1 MQTPVPPMP
10 MPMMMPTP
18 TPPGMRS
25 ADQRLLVALVATA
38 DRGVPFRSPTGIE
51 AARIVALAR
60 HHRLSPLLSI
70 GSRPAG
76 FSPEIAETFRRD
88 RLSTLGRSTLLRHA
102 LSEILAALDARG
114 VEVAVLKGIAYE
126 DLIYPDPGTR
136 PSSDIDLLVRGSE
149 RRAALGTLARLGY
162 RPSAGAPGFDQPD
175 YHEVSFRRDAVNVD
189 LHFALAPLVRGA
201 IDYRALWN
209 DMRTWSFAGRV
220 TKTPSFVHA
229 AVNQALHMAIH
240 HFDVPALYLLDF
252 RRLAA
257 MATTAAEQ
265 RQEAGA
271 AGTDTDA
278 RLRAAARA
286 WGCLRPLETT
296 LALASAFLDD
306 EATDAQG
313 REPGL
318 SWLVQRVIAGYGGL
332 EPVSR
337 PEQLARKILSFD
349 HPRTAA
355 RYLWVQGRRILREHW
370 LTRFGRARSA
380 TERLGLDH
388 PDPPIDNDVHAR
400 PPPRSRSTSR

>member
-1 MQTPVPPMP
+1 
-10 MPMMMPTP
+10 
-18 TPPGMRS
+18 MRS

-189 LHFALAPLVRGA
+189 LHFAIAPLVRGA

-257 MATTAAEQ
+257 MATTAGQ
-265 RQEAGA
+265 PEAA
-271 AGTDTDA
+271 AAADTIV

-286 WGCLRPLETT
+286 WECLRALETT
-296 LALASAFLDD
+296 LALSAAFLGDP
-306 EATDAQG
+306 ATGAAADAQG
-313 REPGL
+313 RGPGL
-318 SWLVQRVIAGYGGL
+318 SWLVERVIAGYGGL

-337 PEQLARKILSFD
+337 PEQLGRKVLSFD

-355 RYLWVQGRRILREHW
+355 RYLWVQGGRIVREHW
-370 LTRFGRARSA
+370 LTRGDRARSA
-380 TERLGLDH
+380 TQRLGLDH
-388 PDPPIDNDVHAR
+388 PAPPIDDNVDAA
-400 PPPRSRSTSR
+400 PPPKSQSTSR

>member
-1 MQTPVPPMP
+1 MPTPMP
-10 MPMMMPTP
+10 LPTMMPTP
-18 TPPGMRS
+18 TPTPTPTPPGARS
-25 ADQRLLVALVATA
+25 VDQRLLVELLATA
-38 DRGVPFRSPTGIE
+38 DRGVAFRSPPGI
-51 AARIVALAR
+51 ADARIVAMAR
-60 HHRLSPLLSI
+60 HHRLSPLLAI

-102 LSEILAALDARG
+102 LAEILAALDARS
-114 VEVAVLKGIAYE
+114 VDVAVLKGIAYE

-136 PSSDIDLLVRGSE
+136 PSSDIDLLVPGSE
-149 RRAALGTLARLGY
+149 RRVALGTLARLGY
-162 RPSAGAPGFDQPD
+162 RPSASAPGFDQPD
-175 YHEVSFRRDAVNVD
+175 YHEISFCRDAVNVD

-201 IDYRALWN
+201 IDYVALWN
-209 DMRTWSFAGRV
+209 DMQTWSFAGRV

-257 MATTAAEQ
+257 MADATGQ
-265 RQEAGA
+265 REDPAS
-271 AGTDTDA
+271 DTSA

-296 LALASAFLDD
+296 LALASAFLGN
-306 EATDAQG
+306 EAIDAAG
-313 REPGL
+313 RSPGL
-318 SWLVQRVIAGYGGL
+318 SWLVERVIAGYGGL

-337 PEQLARKILSFD
+337 PEQLARKVLSFD

-355 RYLWVQGRRILREHW
+355 RYLLVQGRRIVREHW

-380 TERLGLDH
+380 TERLALDH
-388 PDPPIDNDVHAR
+388 PDPPIDDDVHAR

>member
-1 MQTPVPPMP
+1 
-10 MPMMMPTP
+10 
-18 TPPGMRS
+18 MRS
-25 ADQRLLVALVATA
+25 AEQRLLVALLATA
-38 DRGVPFRSPTGIE
+38 DRGVPFRSPPGID

-114 VEVAVLKGIAYE
+114 VEAAVLKGIAYE

-136 PSSDIDLLVRGSE
+136 PSSDVDLLVRGSE

-162 RPSAGAPGFDQPD
+162 QPSASAPGFDQPD

-201 IDYRALWN
+201 IDYAALWEG
-209 DMRTWSFAGRV
+209 MQTWTFAGRV
-220 TKTPSFVHA
+220 TKTPGFVHS

-257 MATTAAEQ
+257 MADAAGQSE
-265 RQEAGA
+265 GA
-271 AGTDTDA
+271 ANA
-278 RLRAAARA
+278 RSRAAARA

-296 LALASAFLDD
+296 LALSSAFLDD
-306 EATDAQG
+306 EATDARG
-313 REPGL
+313 RGPGL
-318 SWLVQRVIAGYGGL
+318 SWLVERVVAGYGGL

-337 PEQLARKILSFD
+337 PDQLARKILSFD

-355 RYLWVQGRRILREHW
+355 RYLWVQGRRIVRERW
-370 LTRFGRARSA
+370 LTQFGRPRSA
-380 TERLGLDH
+380 TERLGLDGL
-388 PDPPIDNDVHAR
+388 DPTDDHVDA
-400 PPPRSRSTSR
+400 PPAPSSRFTSR